1 MRLLLL
7 CLILF
12 APAQAQPP
20 RAYFPWWES
29 PLARELNLTEEQ
41 REKIAAIVRESR
53 ASLIDKRAAV
63 EKAEAEIEDLFA
75 EPVVDQAR
83 AQQAIDRLVTARGEL
98 TRAFTELSLRLR
110 TVLTQEQWKELQE
123 RRARWRPFGGM
134 PRPPVPPGAQQPK
147 RPGRAR
153 PPDGE

>member
-1 MRLLLL
+1 MRLALL
-7 CLILF
+7 CLVLL
-12 APAQAQPP
+12 APVQAQPP

-29 PLARELNLTEEQ
+29 PLARELNLSEQQ

-75 EPVVDQAR
+75 EPVLDQAQ
-83 AQQAIDRLVTARGEL
+83 AEQAIDRLVTARGEL

-110 TVLTQEQWKELQE
+110 MVLTQEQWKKLQE
-123 RRARWRPFGGM
+123 RRARWRPFGVRPG
-134 PRPPVPPGAQQPK
+134 PPVPPGPPK
-147 RPGRAR
+147 PRRPRR
-153 PPDGE
+153 ERSPDYE

>member
-1 MRLLLL
+1 MRLLLW
-7 CLILF
+7 CLILL
-12 APAQAQPP
+12 APVQAQPP

-29 PLARELNLTEEQ
+29 PLARELNLTDEQ

-75 EPVVDQAR
+75 EPVLDPAR

-98 TRAFTELSLRLR
+98 TRAFTELSLKLR
-110 TVLTQEQWKELQE
+110 MVLTQEQWKELQQ
-123 RRARWRPFGGM
+123 RRARWRPFGM
-134 PRPPVPPGAQQPK
+134 RPGPPIPPGSPEPK
-147 RPGRAR
+147 RPRQAR
-153 PPDGE
+153 PPDGG

>member
-1 MRLLLL
+1 MRLLLW
-7 CLILF
+7 CLILL
-12 APAQAQPP
+12 APVQAQPP

-29 PLARELNLTEEQ
+29 PLARELNLTDEQ

-75 EPVVDQAR
+75 EPVLDPAR

-98 TRAFTELSLRLR
+98 TRAFTELSLKLR
-110 TVLTQEQWKELQE
+110 MVLTQEQWKELQQ
-123 RRARWRPFGGM
+123 RRARWRPFGM
-134 PRPPVPPGAQQPK
+134 RPGPPIPPGPPEPK
-147 RPGRAR
+147 RPRQAR
-153 PPDGE
+153 PPDGG

>member
-1 MRLLLL
+1 MRLLVL

-29 PLARELNLTEEQ
+29 PLARELNLTDEQ

-53 ASLIDKRAAV
+53 ASLIDRRAAV

-75 EPVVDQAR
+75 EPVLDQAR

-98 TRAFTELSLRLR
+98 TRAFTELSLKLR
-110 TVLTQEQWKELQE
+110 MVLTQEQWKELQQ
-123 RRARWRPFGGM
+123 RRARWRPFGER
-134 PRPPVPPGAQQPK
+134 PRPPGPPEP
-147 RPGRAR
+147 RPPRRAR
-153 PPDGE
+153 PPGTQ